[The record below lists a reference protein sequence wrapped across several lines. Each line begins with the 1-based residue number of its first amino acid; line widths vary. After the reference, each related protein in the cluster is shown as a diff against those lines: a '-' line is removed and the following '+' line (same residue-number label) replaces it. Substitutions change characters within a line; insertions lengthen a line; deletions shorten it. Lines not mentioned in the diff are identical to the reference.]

1 MVQVVANYE
10 KRLESEKMPPGRK
23 KVLIASLKLFAKQG
37 FYQTTTAQ
45 IAKKAGVSEGTIY
58 NYFKTKDDLLTQL
71 LSPLFTEIKTKFMRK
86 LDQFQKLDALV
97 DFIITD
103 RLAFI
108 KTNFDFFKLI
118 FQEILTGNELNNV
131 IKDAATTHGSLQTN
145 IQDLQKRIPEI
156 NPNLSAIQ
164 VVRIL
169 LGPILAY
176 IMQEQLFKIES
187 NNSKTDLSLIKM
199 QIIAGLTR

>member
-10 KRLESEKMPPGRK
+10 KRLESAKMPPGRK

-58 NYFKTKDDLLTQL
+58 NYFKTKNDLLTQL

-86 LDQFQKLDALV
+86 LDQFQELDALV

-118 FQEILTGNELNNV
+118 FQEILTGNELNNA
-131 IKDAATTHGSLQTN
+131 IKDAATTHSSLQTN

-187 NNSKTDLSLIKM
+187 TNSKSDLSLIKM

>member
-1 MVQVVANYE
+1 
-10 KRLESEKMPPGRK
+10 
-23 KVLIASLKLFAKQG
+23 
-37 FYQTTTAQ
+37 
-45 IAKKAGVSEGTIY
+45 
-58 NYFKTKDDLLTQL
+58 
-71 LSPLFTEIKTKFMRK
+71 MRK

-103 RLAFI
+103 RLTFI

-118 FQEILTGNELNNV
+118 FQQILTGNELNHA
-131 IKDAATTHGSLQTN
+131 IKDVATTYSSLQTN

-187 NNSKTDLSLIKM
+187 TSSKSDLSLIKM
-199 QIIAGLTR
+199 QIIAGLTQ

>member
-1 MVQVVANYE
+1 
-10 KRLESEKMPPGRK
+10 MPPGRN
-23 KVLIASLKLFAKQG
+23 KVLIASLKLFAEQG

-103 RLAFI
+103 RLTFI

-118 FQEILTGNELNNV
+118 FQEILTGNELNNA
-131 IKDAATTHGSLQTN
+131 IKDVATTHSSLQTN

-164 VVRIL
+164 VVHLL

-187 NNSKTDLSLIKM
+187 TSSKSDLSLIKM
-199 QIIAGLTR
+199 QIIAGLTQ